1 MNYNF
6 RDTALFVP
14 RRAVARL
21 RSSRIVLLG
30 SNSFYRVSL
39 QKKSEVH
46 LVSLAMPLAYLGREG
61 AWLVVRM
68 VLSFL
73 SATEV

>member
-1 MNYNF
+1 MNYNL

-21 RSSRIVLLG
+21 LSSRLVSLG

-39 QKKSEVH
+39 KKNSEVH
-46 LVSLAMPLAYLGREG
+46 LCSLAMPLACLGRES
-61 AWLVVRM
+61 AWLLV
-68 VLSFL
+68 
-73 SATEV
+73 

>member
-21 RSSRIVLLG
+21 RSSRLVSLG
-30 SNSFYRVSL
+30 SNSFYRIASL
-39 QKKSEVH
+39 EE
-46 LVSLAMPLAYLGREG
+46 LGSSSRLPG
-61 AWLVVRM
+61 HAFGMSRSRRRVVAG
-68 VLSFL
+68 LSGVEFF
-73 SATEV
+73 ECD

>member
-1 MNYNF
+1 MNYNL

-21 RSSRIVLLG
+21 RSSRLVSFG

-39 QKKSEVH
+39 KKNSDVH
-46 LVSLAMPLAYLGREG
+46 LTLAVPLACPCSREE
-61 AWLVVRM
+61 LLRVESSLFCLNM
-68 VLSFL
+68 YVL
-73 SATEV
+73 